1 MVKINW
7 DLYHMQISEGDLCGR
22 LHDGFDQ
29 VGYIQVADHPGRHEP
44 GTGEIYYP
52 RVYDEL
58 RTLGYKGPI
67 GLECSPAN
75 GEETAVKR
83 LKNNQYK

>member
-1 MVKINW
+1 
-7 DLYHMQISEGDLCGR
+7 
-22 LHDGFDQ
+22 
-29 VGYIQVADHPGRHEP
+29 
-44 GTGEIYYP
+44 
-52 RVYDEL
+52 VYDEL